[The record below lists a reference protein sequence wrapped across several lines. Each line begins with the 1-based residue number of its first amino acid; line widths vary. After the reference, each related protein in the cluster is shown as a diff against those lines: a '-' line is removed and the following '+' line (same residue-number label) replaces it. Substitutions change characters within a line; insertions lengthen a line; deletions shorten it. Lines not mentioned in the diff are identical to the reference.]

1 MIALLFL
8 LFFSRL
14 AANISVKLVPSTFIN
29 TYLVSQIPICKME
42 SQILA
47 LKKAIGI
54 SNTNWYFECR
64 LLLQIPIF
72 TSDAMSNDP
81 LRRRRTRTTATT
93 ATTTTTTTKCSWLAA
108 KNYIIIFIEF

>member
-8 LFFSRL
+8 LFFSKI

-54 SNTNWYFECR
+54 SNNNWYFKYQLVLR
-64 LLLQIPIF
+64 VPIV
-72 TSDAMSNDP
+72 TSN
-81 LRRRRTRTTATT
+81 TNFYFG
-93 ATTTTTTTKCSWLAA
+93 CH
-108 KNYIIIFIEF
+108 E